1 MTAET
6 ADSPDNPDNSDN
18 LAGDPENAAP
28 EPAPLPA
35 HLAEIAD
42 ALGPDV
48 EVTEQFGRILATVPA
63 ARWVDALT
71 AARDGLGADFLDWL
85 TGVDELEAGYLVA
98 AFVVSTAER
107 GPGRLGKA
115 RGVILRTR
123 IAKDAEQGAKLASA
137 TGVYRGAAWHE
148 RETFEMFGI
157 EFTGH
162 EGLKPLLLPD
172 GFEGHPLRKDFVL
185 AARVAKAWP
194 GAKEPGE
201 SEHHAASPGRR
212 RMLPPGVPGDEW
224 LKPYR
229 APEPTEGDAGA
240 AAQNEPEGAE

>member
-1 MTAET
+1 MTAEDSTPVPERAEQPEQPEQAADPRLT
-6 ADSPDNPDNSDN
+6 AI
-18 LAGDPENAAP
+18 AA
-28 EPAPLPA
+28 
-35 HLAEIAD
+35 

-48 EVTEQFGRILATVPA
+48 EVTEQYGRVLATVPA
-63 ARWVDALT
+63 ARWVAALT
-71 AARDGLGADFLDWL
+71 AARDELGADFLDWL

-98 AFVVSTAER
+98 AFVASTADR

-115 RGVILRTR
+115 QGLILRTR
-123 IAKDAEQGAKLASA
+123 VPKDPQQRAKLASL

-185 AARVAKAWP
+185 ASRVAKAWP

-212 RMLPPGVPGDEW
+212 RMLPPGVPGEEW
-224 LKPYR
+224 LKPYGPPT
-229 APEPTEGDAGA
+229 AESKADAASDPTES
-240 AAQNEPEGAE
+240 GAEAAE

>member
-1 MTAET
+1 MT
-6 ADSPDNPDNSDN
+6 ADSAPDSAADNAN
-18 LAGDPENAAP
+18 TERPEQNTAQPERNP
-28 EPAPLPA
+28 EPAAPA
-35 HLAEIAD
+35 DPEVAAVAA

-48 EVTEQFGRILATVPA
+48 EVVSHFGRILATVPA
-63 ARWVDALT
+63 ERWVEALT

-85 TGVDELEAGYLVA
+85 TAVDELDEGYLVA
-98 AFVVSTAER
+98 AFVAATEAR
-107 GPGRLGKA
+107 GAGRLGKA
-115 RGVILRTR
+115 QGVILRTR
-123 IAKDAEQGAKLASA
+123 IAKDAQRGGRLASA
-137 TGVYRGAAWHE
+137 IGVYRGAAWHE

-185 AARVAKAWP
+185 ASRVAKAWP

-212 RMLPPGVPGDEW
+212 RMLPPGVPGEEW
-224 LKPYR
+224 LKPH
-229 APEPTEGDAGA
+229 EPAGDDA
-240 AAQNEPEGAE
+240 